1 MALGLCLVAA
11 GLICVAVD
19 MPGNKVR
26 LVLPDPLG
34 YVLMAI
40 GLWPL
45 WHLGGRFRVAL
56 VTALAMVPIAV
67 VMIVDHK
74 EYVGDYGQLPYYW
87 DPFWPLALAEMLGN
101 IVIVYCFM
109 TGLERRAI
117 GRARFSIATPAQT
130 AMAVYVSMGLFK
142 LLFKGVAIIGVASG
156 ALFATRLEYY
166 VVIPLALFEFLSIVL
181 VAESLLDAARRR
193 KQFLIPRD

>member
-1 MALGLCLVAA
+1 MALGLCGVAA
-11 GLICVAVD
+11 GLICAAVD
-19 MPGNKVR
+19 MPGSKVR
-26 LVLPDPLG
+26 LVLPDALG
-34 YVLMAI
+34 YVLMAV

-56 VTALAMVPIAV
+56 VTALAMVPIAA

-87 DPFWPLALAEMLGN
+87 DRFWPLALVEMLGN
-101 IVIVYCFM
+101 VVVVYCFM

-117 GRARFSIATPAQT
+117 GRARFSFATPAQT
-130 AMAVYVSMGLFK
+130 ATAIYVSMGLFK
-142 LLFKGVAIIGVASG
+142 LLFKGVAILGVAGG
-156 ALFATRLEYY
+156 ALFVTRLEYY
-166 VVIPLALFEFLSIVL
+166 VTIPLAFFEFLGVLL

-193 KQFLIPRD
+193 KQFLVPRD